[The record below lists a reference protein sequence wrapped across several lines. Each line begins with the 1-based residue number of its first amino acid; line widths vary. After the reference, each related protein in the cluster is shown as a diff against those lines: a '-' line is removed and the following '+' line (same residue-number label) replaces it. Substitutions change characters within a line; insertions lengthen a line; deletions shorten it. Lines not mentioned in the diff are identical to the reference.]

1 MTARAGLIGHPVGH
15 SISPIFQ
22 QAGFDALGLDACYE
36 AWDTTPEALVERVAL
51 LRGDGYLGANV
62 TVPHKEAV
70 LSLVD
75 EPDHL
80 VRRVGALNTIFRRRG
95 VLHASNTDVGGFRR
109 SLHTAGFDAAGTRAL
124 VLGAGGAAR
133 AIVLALELD
142 GALSVAITNRS
153 AERAQRLAR
162 ELRSDAGPDLVAVPW
177 EEAVSAPHLAAV
189 DLLINCTTLGLAGS
203 AGAARS
209 PVAAEALHAGLFVAD
224 IVANP
229 LQTPLLHEARR
240 AGAGTL
246 GGLPM
251 LVYGG
256 AEAFT
261 LWTERPAPVEVMLH
275 AAEAAMAARER

>member
-22 QAGFDALGLDACYE
+22 QAGFDALGLDALYE
-36 AWDTTPEALVERVAL
+36 AWDTPPEALPARVAM
-51 LRGDGYLGANV
+51 LREDGYLGANV

-70 LSLVD
+70 LALVD

-80 VRRVGALNTIFRRRG
+80 VRRVGALNTIYRRDG

-109 SLHTAGFDAAGTRAL
+109 ALQSAGFDATGARAV

-142 GALSVAITNRS
+142 GALSVAIANRS
-153 AERAQRLAR
+153 PQRAQRLAAD
-162 ELRSDAGPDLVAVPW
+162 LRSDAGPDMIAVPW
-177 EEAVSAPHLAAV
+177 EEAVSAPHLAAT
-189 DLLINCTTLGLAGS
+189 DLLVNCTTLGLAGS
-203 AGAARS
+203 AGATIS
-209 PVAAEALHAGLFVAD
+209 PVAAQALHAALFVAD

-229 LQTPLLHEARR
+229 LQTPLLRAAQQ
-240 AGAGTL
+240 AGARTL

-256 AEAFT
+256 AEAFS
-261 LWTERPAPVEVMLH
+261 LWTERAAPIEVMLR
-275 AAEAAMAARER
+275 AAEAAMAAREG